1 MREELINKIIE
12 VEDNSKTSIVIL
24 HKDTQE
30 QLETLQNK
38 VGEQYNQ
45 AETKIIQVQNQVTN
59 NREKIEEI
67 QQKDI
72 INLKEEIEVLKHR
85 PINYVPTLI
94 GESKEV
100 IFFKVYHFF
109 TRCV

>member
-1 MREELINKIIE
+1 MLCYTCLLYT
-12 VEDNSKTSIVIL
+12 STSIVIL

-30 QLETLQNK
+30 QLEILQNK

-59 NREKIEEI
+59 NRERIEEI

-72 INLKEEIEVLKHR
+72 NNLKEEIEVLKLR
-85 PINYVPTLI
+85 PINYIPTII
-94 GESKEV
+94 GEIK
-100 IFFKVYHFF
+100 K
-109 TRCV
+109 